1 VRVVLRDASKEP
13 QWSLLGAEVVLADFT
28 DLRALSRAFFGADS
42 VYIISPPEYASNDLF
57 EQAEVIACNLSEV
70 VGNSH
75 LEKVVALS
83 SIGANRTSGTGWIAM
98 NRKLETCLSQ
108 TGVPVTFLR
117 AAYFM
122 ENWGPL
128 LQTATHGELPS
139 FLAPLSRKIPMI
151 AAEDIGRIAAD
162 ALCEDWRNVRI
173 IELEGPARY
182 SPEDVANSLSRV
194 LSKMVTPIELS
205 ENSWRKALF
214 NAGFSDIA
222 LNGFIEMTKGLN
234 SGHISFADD
243 KNIDHRTGSVL
254 LDTAIATMAT
264 PTSALA

>member
-1 VRVVLRDASKEP
+1 
-13 QWSLLGAEVVLADFT
+13 
-28 DLRALSRAFFGADS
+28 
-42 VYIISPPEYASNDLF
+42 
-57 EQAEVIACNLSEV
+57 
-70 VGNSH
+70 
-75 LEKVVALS
+75 
-83 SIGANRTSGTGWIAM
+83 
-98 NRKLETCLSQ
+98 
-108 TGVPVTFLR
+108 
-117 AAYFM
+117 
-122 ENWGPL
+122 
-128 LQTATHGELPS
+128 
-139 FLAPLSRKIPMI
+139 MI

-205 ENSWRKALF
+205 ENSWRKALS